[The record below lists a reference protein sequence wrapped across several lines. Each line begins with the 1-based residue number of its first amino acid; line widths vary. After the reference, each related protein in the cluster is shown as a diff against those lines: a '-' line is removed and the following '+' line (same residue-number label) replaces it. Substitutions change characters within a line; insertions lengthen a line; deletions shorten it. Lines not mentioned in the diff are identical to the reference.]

1 MDKNVLSSFFYLLPL
16 LFSLIVTT
24 TLYRW
29 KCSSAVYLVDLAFGQ
44 ISTRVGLGDK
54 TYLPRGITSCP
65 PNLCMS
71 EAHLEVEAVMFG
83 TVGNN
88 PSPTLAKKTNA
99 RDDTRRKWEDLVEV
113 QETNAGQFGDISKLG
128 SAGFKNRRYNIQIS
142 DSWTHLTC

>member
-54 TYLPRGITSCP
+54 TYLSRGITSCP

-83 TVGNN
+83 TVENN
-88 PSPTLAKKTNA
+88 PSLTLTKSNST
-99 RDDTRRKWEDLVEV
+99 L
-113 QETNAGQFGDISKLG
+113 
-128 SAGFKNRRYNIQIS
+128 
-142 DSWTHLTC
+142 

>member
-71 EAHLEVEAVMFG
+71 EAHLEMSLE
-83 TVGNN
+83 T
-88 PSPTLAKKTNA
+88 KETNA